1 MRPHEN
7 GGFDPKTWNPTKL
20 LFRRIVATVLMLL
33 VGFGLSPGGG
43 IVLIPPCSYCLY
55 LAYRHVWLND
65 RFISKAHTGSE
76 TGNRGK
82 VRQKKTGLKV
92 VPNMLLA
99 SNLFKRRMPSTINE
113 DRILTAIIGIGFRLA
128 AQEE

>member
-7 GGFDPKTWNPTKL
+7 GGFDPKTWSPAKL
-20 LFRRIVATVLMLL
+20 LFRKIVATVLMLL
-33 VGFGLSPGGG
+33 VGLAVSPGGG
-43 IVLIPPCSYCLY
+43 LVLIPPCSFCLY

-82 VRQKKTGLKV
+82 VREKKIGLKV
-92 VPNMLLA
+92 VANMLLA
-99 SNLFKRRMPSTINE
+99 SNLFKRRMPSTVNKE
-113 DRILTAIIGIGFRLA
+113 RILMAIIGIGFRLA
-128 AQEE
+128 ADEK